1 MKLPRGVRDLT
12 AGEWLGSN
20 TTSPSTGFWLFE
32 WTIHRQIHSPM
43 HVVSDSFHITG
54 ALTHK
59 LRFSCVCVYL
69 SFSRVQLLATPWTIA
84 CQAPLSMGF
93 SKQEHWR
100 GLPFPSPGD
109 HPNPGMEAGSPGTA
123 GRSFTIW
130 APREAP
136 FPPGASLKA
145 FLCEEKPL
153 TGV

>member
-1 MKLPRGVRDLT
+1 
-12 AGEWLGSN
+12 
-20 TTSPSTGFWLFE
+20 
-32 WTIHRQIHSPM
+32 M

-59 LRFSCVCVYL
+59 LRFSCVRVYL

-109 HPNPGMEAGSPGTA
+109 LPNSGIEFRSPILQVDSLPSEPSRYLTSIYS
-123 GRSFTIW
+123 RSPIFSVPVETFDRKILVYK
-130 APREAP
+130 
-136 FPPGASLKA
+136 GIVIL
-145 FLCEEKPL
+145 
-153 TGV
+153 

>member
-1 MKLPRGVRDLT
+1 
-12 AGEWLGSN
+12 
-20 TTSPSTGFWLFE
+20 
-32 WTIHRQIHSPM
+32 M

-109 HPNPGMEAGSPGTA
+109 LPNSGIEFRSPILQVDSLPSEPSRYLTSIY
-123 GRSFTIW
+123 RSPIFSVPVETFDRKILVYK
-130 APREAP
+130 
-136 FPPGASLKA
+136 GIVIL
-145 FLCEEKPL
+145 
-153 TGV
+153 

>member
-1 MKLPRGVRDLT
+1 
-12 AGEWLGSN
+12 
-20 TTSPSTGFWLFE
+20 
-32 WTIHRQIHSPM
+32 M

-59 LRFSCVCVYL
+59 LRLSCVCVYL

-109 HPNPGMEAGSPGTA
+109 LPNSGIEFRSPILQVDSLPSEPSRYLTSIY
-123 GRSFTIW
+123 RSPIFSVPVETFDRKILVYK
-130 APREAP
+130 
-136 FPPGASLKA
+136 GIVIL
-145 FLCEEKPL
+145 
-153 TGV
+153 